1 MITKLTTVAC
11 IAAATVLTVVASA
24 SSAGSRQPNHADARS
39 RPATPAN
46 LATHFAGFPAVGVK
60 PSTPTAGR
68 LVIGL
73 EFQATAY
80 TSTEW
85 YVYADGRIIWQRWT
99 VSGAAVIPA
108 GATRLDTAYVQQ
120 RLTRQGVQ
128 LLQSKILAT
137 GLFDHDLKLTLPG
150 HQVRVFSY
158 QVRVGD
164 RMVTVQGSSGS
175 GQTSPDP
182 TPAQTNALA
191 WIAALVAHPARWLPA
206 SAWADRQ
213 IRAFVPACYQIAF
226 DDRPYPDL
234 AKLPPPAGKALAQYK
249 QLERNQSQSV
259 RTRQARALLQALAK
273 AGIAPDENSA
283 REIYFHLGQLPGQPH
298 PAGFWLSPALP
309 NECF

>member
-68 LVIGL
+68 LVISL
-73 EFQATAY
+73 EFNATAY

-137 GLFDHDLKLTLPG
+137 GLFDHDLKLALPG
-150 HQVRVFSY
+150 HH
-158 QVRVGD
+158 VGS
-164 RMVTVQGSSGS
+164 RLGF
-175 GQTSPDP
+175 
-182 TPAQTNALA
+182 A
-191 WIAALVAHPARWLPA
+191 WVIGW
-206 SAWADRQ
+206 
-213 IRAFVPACYQIAF
+213 
-226 DDRPYPDL
+226 
-234 AKLPPPAGKALAQYK
+234 
-249 QLERNQSQSV
+249 
-259 RTRQARALLQALAK
+259 
-273 AGIAPDENSA
+273 
-283 REIYFHLGQLPGQPH
+283 
-298 PAGFWLSPALP
+298 
-309 NECF
+309 

>member
-1 MITKLTTVAC
+1 
-11 IAAATVLTVVASA
+11 
-24 SSAGSRQPNHADARS
+24 
-39 RPATPAN
+39 
-46 LATHFAGFPAVGVK
+46 
-60 PSTPTAGR
+60 
-68 LVIGL
+68 
-73 EFQATAY
+73 
-80 TSTEW
+80 
-85 YVYADGRIIWQRWT
+85 
-99 VSGAAVIPA
+99 VIPA
-108 GATRLDTAYVQQ
+108 EATRLDTDYVQQ
-120 RLTRQGVQ
+120 RLTRPGVH

-137 GLFDHDLKLTLPG
+137 GLFDHDLKLDLPG
-150 HQVRVFSY
+150 HHVYVFD

-164 RMVTVQGSSGS
+164 RMVTVQGLSGS

-191 WIAALVAHPARWLPA
+191 WIAALVADPARWLPT

-249 QLERNQSQSV
+249 QLRRNQNQSV

-273 AGIAPDENSA
+273 AGITPDENNA

-298 PAGFWLSPALP
+298 PSGLWLSPALP
-309 NECF
+309 NQCF